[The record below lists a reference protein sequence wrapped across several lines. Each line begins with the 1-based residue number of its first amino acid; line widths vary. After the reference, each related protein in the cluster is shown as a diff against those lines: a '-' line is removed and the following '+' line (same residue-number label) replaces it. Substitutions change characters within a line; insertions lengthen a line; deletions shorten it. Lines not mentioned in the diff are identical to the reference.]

1 MPEITKEMLER
12 QVHKKQLAIA
22 KIAALALT
30 GEDVLDDIFR
40 ICKDSTFEY
49 MIKDAYMK
57 ILENKVKEKLKE
69 VCDE

>member
-1 MPEITKEMLER
+1 MPEITKKMLER
-12 QVHKKQLAIA
+12 QVHEKQLAIA

-49 MIKDAYMK
+49 MIRDAYTK
-57 ILENKVKEKLKE
+57 LLENKIKEKLKVVE
-69 VCDE
+69 K

>member
-49 MIKDAYMK
+49 MIEDAYTK
-57 ILENKVKEKLKE
+57 LLENKVKEKLKE
-69 VCDE
+69 VEK